1 MYTPDNTHHPL
12 INTPKLHSR
21 LVSVLTVLIVMTTL
35 FLVFVPWRQTVVGSG
50 SVTSFTPNARP
61 QTVESVISGR
71 IVEWRVREG
80 SVVKKGDTIVVLS
93 DINVNFMDTEMLTR
107 LEEMQQKTFTA
118 QENSIEAAIQR
129 RRQAEQRYNAALA
142 RVTNVGVEL
151 ATATVRAR
159 RADTL
164 FKQDLVSAR
173 ELETAQ
179 LNLQK
184 ARLDSATAQAALQSS
199 FQDVALFAADEE
211 RIINQAS
218 VTMQEIDLRLANAK
232 VRKGAAYVISPT
244 DGIVVRIAKVGEG
257 QIVKEGDELALVV
270 PRTDDRAVELYV
282 SDMDA
287 ALIEPG
293 RLVALQ
299 FSGFPAFQFSGWEN
313 INIGV
318 FHGRVKVVDA
328 VDDGSGRFRVL
339 VVPAEQDQYDVWP
352 TNRFLRQGASATGW
366 VLLDKVS
373 IGYELWRQLMG
384 FPPQFPVAT
393 KKDDT
398 SPEKKAVKK

>member
-1 MYTPDNTHHPL
+1 MKTPDYTHHPL
-12 INTPKLHSR
+12 VNTPKLHSR
-21 LVSVLTVLIVMTTL
+21 LVSVFAVLIVMTTL

-80 SVVKKGDTIVVLS
+80 SVVRKGDTIVVLS
-93 DINVNFMDTEMLTR
+93 DINVNFMDTEMLTK
-107 LEEMQQKTFTA
+107 LEDMQQKTFTA

-164 FKQDLVSAR
+164 LKQDLISAR

-184 ARLDSATAQAALQSS
+184 ARLDSATAQAALQSA
-199 FQDVALFAADEE
+199 FQDVALFSADEE
-211 RIINQAS
+211 RIVNQAS

-313 INIGV
+313 INVGI

-339 VVPAEQDQYDVWP
+339 VVPAEHDTYDVWP

-366 VLLDKVS
+366 IMLDTVS

-393 KKDDT
+393 KKDYT
-398 SPEKKAVKK
+398 SPESKADKK